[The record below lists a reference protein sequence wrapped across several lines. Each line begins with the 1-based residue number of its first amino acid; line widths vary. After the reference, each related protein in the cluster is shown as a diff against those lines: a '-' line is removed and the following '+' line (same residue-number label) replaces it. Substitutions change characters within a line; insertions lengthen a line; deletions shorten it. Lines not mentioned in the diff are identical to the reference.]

1 MKRRTLLF
9 VGCDNFES
17 GSAPRPGIAVY
28 AFDDTTG
35 VATPLSI
42 VSDIDN
48 PSFLAIDAEKLLVYA
63 TSEVAEHAVGS
74 AAAYALDPDSGILT
88 YIERQSTLGSLA
100 CHLSLDRSRNYLFAT
115 NFDRGIVGD
124 SPAQALTVL
133 PTRGRTGLSAAT
145 TSRKHSGS
153 GPVRPYQDCPHAH
166 CAVTSVD
173 NRFLLVTDLGTDRI
187 TSYGFEEETGSL
199 TSASRIC
206 EMPPGSGPRHLI
218 FSPDGRT
225 AFVSNELNSTVSAVA
240 YDPETGRLTIRQI
253 LTSLPDGAIGANY
266 PADIHLGSDGRFL
279 YVSNRGHDSIAV
291 FKLDHDFLSPAGH
304 FSTGGKW
311 PRSFAISPDGRY
323 LLVANQHSDQ
333 IMTFKIE
340 PDSGALTRTT
350 EVVDLKAPLFVT
362 LASIGVE

>member
-9 VGCDNFES
+9 VGCDNSES
-17 GSAPRPGIAVY
+17 GSAPRPGIAVF

-63 TSEVAEHAVGS
+63 TSEVAEHEVGS
-74 AAAYALDPDSGILT
+74 AAAYALDPDFGILT
-88 YIERQSTLGSLA
+88 YIERRSTLGSLA

-115 NFDRGIVGD
+115 NFDRGIVAD
-124 SPAQALTVL
+124 SPAQALAVL

-145 TSRKHSGS
+145 TSRKHFGS
-153 GPVRPYQDCPHAH
+153 GPVRPYQDGPHAH
-166 CAVTSVD
+166 CAMMSID
-173 NRFLLVTDLGTDRI
+173 NRFLLVTDLGTDTVR
-187 TSYGFEEETGSL
+187 SYAFDEKTGSL
-199 TSASRIC
+199 AIASSTC

-218 FSPDGRT
+218 FSADGCT
-225 AFVSNELNSTVSAVA
+225 AFVSNELNSTVAALS
-240 YDPETGRLTIRQI
+240 YDLETGRLAIRQI
-253 LTSLPDGAIGANY
+253 LTSLPNGAFGANY
-266 PADIHLGSDGRFL
+266 PADIHLGVDGRFL

-291 FKLDHDFLSPAGH
+291 FKLNHGLLSPAGH

-323 LLVANQHSDQ
+323 LLVANQRSDQ
-333 IMTFKIE
+333 IVTFEIE
-340 PDSGALTRTT
+340 PDNGALTRAT
-350 EVVDLKAPLFVT
+350 EAVDLKAPLFLT
-362 LASIGVE
+362 LASIGV